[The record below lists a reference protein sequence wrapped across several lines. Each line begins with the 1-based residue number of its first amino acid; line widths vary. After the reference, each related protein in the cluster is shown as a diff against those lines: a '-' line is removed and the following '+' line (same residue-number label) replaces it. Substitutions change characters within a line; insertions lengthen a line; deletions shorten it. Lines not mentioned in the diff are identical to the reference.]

1 MRDEVELM
9 RTVNGVLQGK
19 EQFRNRY
26 PTLICGGIVQLSDE
40 RGGYF
45 DDTEDT
51 ALAALDIA
59 SNDKAHPDSYRVHK
73 RMALKPIGQHIS
85 AVKSVDELIVVA
97 ADVMKVYME
106 IRNSCNI
113 LHRDISDN
121 NVLVYRDGENNVHGV
136 LIDFD
141 CAIKITDEPRKAT
154 RPVMTGTVPFMSINN
169 LTESPVCR
177 TALDDWESII
187 YLLCWIGTQ
196 GVNDSDQLER
206 REKHRLYDL
215 PIGRWSNADAR
226 DVRDGKMVHMDSR
239 KNFSMQI
246 VKYFWT
252 RKSYTPLKSLVCK
265 LYGCLF
271 QNKRLSSSSRGTSAD
286 FDELSDSESFNTD
299 YANSSD
305 SLSDKARDY
314 LDGNLDPSIKDP
326 FERRVFFEHE
336 ICQQLLDVIS
346 KAGEEAQKRLR
357 ESIFEP

>member
-1 MRDEVELM
+1 NVGDDRYFIVKDAWAFSDRKHDSEQGMRDEVELM

-141 CAIKITDEPRKAT
+141 CAIKITDEPRKTT

-226 DVRDGKMVHMDSR
+226 DVRDGKMR
-239 KNFSMQI
+239 F
-246 VKYFWT
+246 
-252 RKSYTPLKSLVCK
+252 
-265 LYGCLF
+265 
-271 QNKRLSSSSRGTSAD
+271 
-286 FDELSDSESFNTD
+286 
-299 YANSSD
+299 
-305 SLSDKARDY
+305 
-314 LDGNLDPSIKDP
+314 
-326 FERRVFFEHE
+326 
-336 ICQQLLDVIS
+336 
-346 KAGEEAQKRLR
+346 AQ
-357 ESIFEP
+357 